1 MKPFYLRR
9 RVLLATAAAL
19 AAAGVALATINGGD
33 KPAKGAGA
41 RATAEDV
48 LQLAAGDTALAQRG
62 PIQRRVDITGTL
74 EAVNQTIITAPV
86 EAEVA
91 EVLLRPGMEVK
102 KGQVLL
108 RFSTTDLRL
117 RLAQQ
122 QAQVD
127 AAKAQLQLA
136 TTTYEQQKAL
146 LARQFI
152 SQNAFDN
159 AQSTL
164 SSARS
169 QLKAAEA
176 AYALAREHLDDAAV
190 RAPFNA
196 RLAERRVEPGQRV
209 GPNTPLL
216 RLVDTSELE
225 LTAAVAGNQVAL
237 VSEGQ
242 TVQLHIEGMEDKPV
256 SGTVARIAPAA
267 DPASRRIP
275 VYVRI
280 ANGRGLLRAGLFAH
294 GRITVDAGAELVS
307 VPEAAVHRD
316 SNAPA
321 WVWVVRN
328 GRLQRQ
334 VITTG
339 STDDERRL
347 VAVVQGL
354 QAGERVLTV
363 PGSAFREGQPV
374 TVPST
379 AR

>member
-280 ANGRGLLRAGLFAH
+280 ANGRGQLRAGLFAH